1 LAKKHRQLFITY
13 AEKYDVGPEDLS
25 ALAAAAAVEVAAA
38 GAGSLVVGE
47 AGGAGMVSWGWGGV
61 E

>member
-1 LAKKHRQLFITY
+1 LAKKLRQLFITY
-13 AEKYDVGPEDLS
+13 AEKYDVGPEGLS

-47 AGGAGMVSWGWGGV
+47 AGGAGMVRWG
-61 E
+61 